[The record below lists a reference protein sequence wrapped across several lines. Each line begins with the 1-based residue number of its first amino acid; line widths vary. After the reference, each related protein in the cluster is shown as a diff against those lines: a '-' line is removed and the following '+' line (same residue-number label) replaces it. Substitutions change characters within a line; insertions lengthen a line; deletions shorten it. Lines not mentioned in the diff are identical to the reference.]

1 MPADISF
8 ASLCVR
14 DPEYRSFNPPHQI
27 PIVPASSFVFD
38 SIEQGMDLFDGKEE
52 GHIYGRF
59 GNPTVDA
66 AATKIAALEA
76 AGTGREAFGLLTSS
90 GMGAIHVALAGLL
103 RPGAAVLTQAD
114 LYGGTTNLIKD
125 LLGPL
130 GIEYY
135 LSDPRDLE
143 RTEDQL
149 RRHPNV
155 EILYIETPAN
165 PTLRCADLA
174 ALADLAHRYNC
185 RLVVDNTF
193 ATPAL
198 QRPLAHGADIVLH
211 STTKYLNG
219 HGTGV
224 AGAIVATD
232 ADLMRERFTPV
243 LRLAGPNGN
252 PWDAW
257 LVLNG
262 MKTLDLRM
270 REHCRNATAVA
281 EYLVAHERVTHVNY
295 PTVPGFPDREIAD
308 RQMSGYGG
316 MLSFEIEG
324 GLDAGKAFMNQLRF
338 CTLTPTLGDVDTLVL
353 HPATMSHRGVAPEVR
368 AANGIPDG
376 LIRLSVGIETV
387 GDIVADLEQALG

>member
-1 MPADISF
+1 MPTDISF

-14 DPEYRSFNPPHQI
+14 DPEYRSLNPPHQI
-27 PIVPASSFVFD
+27 PIVPASSFIFD
-38 SIEQGMDLFDGKEE
+38 SIEQGMAIFDGREE

-66 AATKIAALEA
+66 AAAKIAALEA
-76 AGTGREAFGLLTSS
+76 VGTGQPAFGLLTSS
-90 GMGAIHVALAGLL
+90 GMGAIHVVLAGLL
-103 RPGAAVLTQAD
+103 RPGSAVLTQAD

-125 LLGPL
+125 LFGPL

-135 LSDPRDLE
+135 LTDVRDLE
-143 RTEDQL
+143 RTEDFL
-149 RRHPNV
+149 RRHPNIEV
-155 EILYIETPAN
+155 LYLETPAN

-174 ALADLAHRYNC
+174 ALSELAHRYDC
-185 RLVVDNTF
+185 RVVVDNTF

-198 QRPLAHGADIVLH
+198 QRPLMHGVDIVLH

-219 HGTGV
+219 HGTGI
-224 AGAIVATD
+224 AGAIVTPD
-232 ADLMRERFTPV
+232 GDLLRERLVPI

-262 MKTLDLRM
+262 LKTLDLRM

-281 EYLVAHERVTHVNY
+281 EYLVAHDRITTVNY
-295 PTVPGFPDREIAD
+295 PTVPGFPDRAIAD

-316 MLSFEIEG
+316 MVSFEVVG
-324 GLDAGKAFMNQLRF
+324 GLESGKRFMNQLRF

-353 HPATMSHRGVAPEVR
+353 HPATMSHRGVPPDVR
-368 AANGIPDG
+368 LAHGIPDG
-376 LIRLSVGIETV
+376 LIRISVGIETV
-387 GDIVADLEQALG
+387 GDIIADLEQALR

>member
-1 MPADISF
+1 MPTDISF

-14 DPEYRSFNPPHQI
+14 DPEYRSSNPPHQI

-38 SIEQGMDLFDGKEE
+38 SIEQGMALFDGVEE

-66 AATKIAALEA
+66 AAAKIAALEA
-76 AGTGREAFGLLTSS
+76 AGAGRAAYGLMTSS
-90 GMGAIHVALAGLL
+90 GMGAIHVVLAGLL

-149 RRHPNV
+149 RQHPNV
-155 EILYIETPAN
+155 AVLYLETPAN

-174 ALADLAHRYNC
+174 ALADLAHRYDC

-219 HGTGV
+219 HGTGI

-232 ADLMRERFTPV
+232 ADLVRERFTPV

-281 EYLVAHERVTHVNY
+281 EYLVGHKRVTHVNY
-295 PTVPGFPDREIAD
+295 PTVPGFPDRAIAD

-324 GLDAGKAFMNQLRF
+324 GLDAGKRFMNRLQF

-353 HPATMSHRGVAPEVR
+353 HPATMSHRGVPPEVR

-376 LIRLSVGIETV
+376 LIRLSVGIEAV
-387 GDIVADLEQALG
+387 ADILADLEQALS